1 MLMLIAPECFSA
13 KKVTTSASRHQ
24 TSDSLAYNLHS
35 LVFILEIFPIL
46 LYKMD
51 GYKVFFDSQRLSF
64 CIKCSDTNI

>member
-1 MLMLIAPECFSA
+1 MLIATECFSA

-46 LYKMD
+46 LYKWTYTKIFLILR
-51 GYKVFFDSQRLSF
+51 GLVLA
-64 CIKCSDTNI
+64 